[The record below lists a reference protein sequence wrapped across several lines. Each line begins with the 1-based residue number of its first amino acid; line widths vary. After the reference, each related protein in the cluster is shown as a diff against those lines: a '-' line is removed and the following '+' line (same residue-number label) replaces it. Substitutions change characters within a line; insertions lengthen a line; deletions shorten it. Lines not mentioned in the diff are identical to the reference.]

1 MNSLASIKLLLLRE
15 RCHNLFVAKFV
26 LESGELVPI
35 FLVQALD
42 YVCHKLV
49 KAHRKMLPLIY
60 RLHSEKQNEGH
71 HYKH

>member
-1 MNSLASIKLLLLRE
+1 MPLASIKLLLLRE